1 MPEAALE
8 LPYEGAKEMLLVDDV
23 ENREFLR
30 ELFDAMYDELP
41 EKKRNKTLEYSYQFL
56 SIYFKVP
63 WYNFRNRR
71 LP

>member
-1 MPEAALE
+1 MASTKEYLDFVLE
-8 LPYEGAKEMLLVDDV
+8 QLSLLDDITYK
-23 ENREFLR
+23 
-30 ELFDAMYDELP
+30 AMMNFQN
-41 EKKRNKTLEYSYQFL
+41 KKRNKTLEYSYQFL